1 MGELGP
7 HSYHEI
13 ACKTTRYKNSF
24 LPDST
29 KSWNNIGFE
38 FSSAR
43 SIGQFKQN
51 ITDLIRPKPKSTFG
65 IHDPIGLKYLFQLRV
80 GLSPL
85 KCRKSR
91 HNFADTPNDW
101 CDCHCAPEDIAHFL
115 FVCERFSLPRAD
127 PDLIYFCYLRI

>member
-13 ACKTTRYKNSF
+13 ACKTTRYKYSF
-24 LPDST
+24 FSDSI

-65 IHDPIGLKYLFQLRV
+65 IHDPIGLKYSF
-80 GLSPL
+80 
-85 KCRKSR
+85 
-91 HNFADTPNDW
+91 
-101 CDCHCAPEDIAHFL
+101 
-115 FVCERFSLPRAD
+115 
-127 PDLIYFCYLRI
+127 